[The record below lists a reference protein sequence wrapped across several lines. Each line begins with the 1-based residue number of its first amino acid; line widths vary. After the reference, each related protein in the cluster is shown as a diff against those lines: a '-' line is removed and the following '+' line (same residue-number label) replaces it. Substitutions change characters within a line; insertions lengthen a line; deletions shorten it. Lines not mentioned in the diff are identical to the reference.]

1 MDTCCISPAAAQSW
15 IDWAHAMPID
25 PATLIQNAVIGS
37 TAGVPT
43 NSTNFNNST
52 WGTSTVGIKSGSTP
66 TCTALET
73 TNAQMIAN
81 AAAWQFAALTNNASA
96 TLAPPLLKAIF
107 FRGGPQWQMTLP
119 LDFGA
124 TTYTNL
130 QLSFLDNAGTRGDA
144 QATVPVIQWAGSFSG
159 ATTLLLTLKAFGQ
172 FTMGLR
178 CDTGSAVSMYES
190 RWIVV
195 P

>member
-1 MDTCCISPAAAQSW
+1 MDSCCISPAAAQSW
-15 IDWAHAMPID
+15 IDWLHAMPID
-25 PATLIQNAVIGS
+25 PFSLIQNAVIGS
-37 TAGVPT
+37 TAGVLT
-43 NSTNFNNST
+43 NSTNFNSST
-52 WGTSTVGIKSGSTP
+52 WAASTVGLKSGSTP

-73 TNAQMIAN
+73 TNAQMVAN
-81 AAAWQFAALTNNASA
+81 AAQWQFSHLTNNVAA
-96 TLAPPLLKAIF
+96 TLATPLLKAVYL
-107 FRGGPQWQMTLP
+107 RGGPQWQMTLP

-144 QATVPVIQWAGSFSG
+144 QGSVPVIQWTGSFSG
-159 ATTLLLTLKAFGQ
+159 ATTLLLSLQAFGQ

-178 CDTGSAVSMYES
+178 CDTGSVVSMYES
-190 RWIVV
+190 RWIIV